1 MPPPSRISH
10 IMMKKVY
17 FIPIE
22 NIVIEFFLLFI
33 SNGCMIAYRLYRKDI
48 SVCSNIPLVFA
59 QDENQFIYNGFH
71 QAFIIGVPGLTA
83 FIGLPNNK
91 YYSDKKH
98 S

>member
-1 MPPPSRISH
+1 M
-10 IMMKKVY
+10 V
-17 FIPIE
+17 
-22 NIVIEFFLLFI
+22 V
-33 SNGCMIAYRLYRKDI
+33 RLHKLHRKDTTERLRQFYDI
-48 SVCSNIPLVFA
+48 SLCFQYSFAFA

-71 QAFIIGVPGLTA
+71 QAFIIGMPGLTA